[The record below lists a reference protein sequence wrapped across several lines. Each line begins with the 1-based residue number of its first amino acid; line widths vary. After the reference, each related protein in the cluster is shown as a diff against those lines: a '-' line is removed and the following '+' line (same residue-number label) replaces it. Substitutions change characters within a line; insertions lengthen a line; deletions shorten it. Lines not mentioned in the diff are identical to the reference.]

1 MVINPQESKVS
12 AMLGKYGDIIFETSD
27 KRILSFKEFSQNIS
41 GRWGSH
47 SVIGKKE
54 KMEFNGPAKRK
65 VTFKMTFRAIYGIRP
80 REMLERLE
88 YMVEKGLVDYLVIG
102 GRAVGEN
109 RFAITGLSET
119 WDTIYSGGELAK
131 ASVTVTMEE
140 YT

>member
-1 MVINPQESKVS
+1 
-12 AMLGKYGDIIFETSD
+12 MLGKYGDIIFETND
-27 KRILSFKEFSQNIS
+27 KRILTFGSFTQNVS
-41 GRWGSH
+41 GRWNSH

-54 KMEFNGPAKRK
+54 KMEFSGPSKRK
-65 VTFKMTFRAIYGIRP
+65 ITFKMTFRAIYGIRP
-80 REMLERLE
+80 REMLEKLE
-88 YMVEKGLVDYLVIG
+88 NIVENGNIDYLVIG

-109 RFAITGLSET
+109 QFAITSISET

>member
-1 MVINPQESKVS
+1 
-12 AMLGKYGDIIFETSD
+12 MLGKYGDIIFETND
-27 KRILSFKEFSQNIS
+27 KRILTFGNFTQNVS
-41 GRWGSH
+41 GRWNSH

-54 KMEFNGPAKRK
+54 KMEFSGPSKRK
-65 VTFKMTFRAIYGIRP
+65 ITFKMTFRAIYGIRP
-80 REMLERLE
+80 REMLEKLE
-88 YMVEKGLVDYLVIG
+88 NIVENGNIDYLVIG

-109 RFAITGLSET
+109 QFAITSMSET